1 MPNVFRINDS
11 NGNLH
16 TVAFQANVSNASGAA
31 STPVTTPVSFTGL
44 YGAPLLPGNGYA
56 VNVTPSQ
63 ACFVSVTGK
72 TSSGFN
78 VVLTPL
84 SGQSIA
90 AGTFSVSV
98 HG

>member
-1 MPNVFRINDS
+1 MSNVLRIADN
-11 NGNLH
+11 NGALH
-16 TVAFQANVSNASGAA
+16 IVAFIASVANASGAPSA
-31 STPVTTPVSFTGL
+31 AVTTPVSFTGL
-44 YGAPLLPGNGYA
+44 YGAPLLPANGYA

-63 ACFVSVTGK
+63 PCFVSVTNK
-72 TSSGFN
+72 TTSGFS
-78 VVLTPL
+78 VVMTPL

>member
-1 MPNVFRINDS
+1 MASVLHLADS
-11 NGNLH
+11 NGSTH
-16 TVAFQANVSNASGAA
+16 VVAFIPAVANASGAPSA
-31 STPVTTPVSFTGL
+31 AVTTPVTFTGL
-44 YGAPLLPGNGYA
+44 YGATVLPSNGFA
-56 VNVTPSQ
+56 VNVTASQ
-63 ACFVSVTGK
+63 PCFVSVTNK

>member
-1 MPNVFRINDS
+1 MSSVLRISDN
-11 NGNLH
+11 NGSLH
-16 TVAFQANVSNASGAA
+16 IVAFVAGVANAAGAA
-31 STPVTTPVSFTGL
+31 SAAVTTPVSFVGAF
-44 YGAPLLPGNGYA
+44 GAPLLPGNGYA

-63 ACFVSVTGK
+63 PCFVSVTNK
-72 TSSGFN
+72 TTSGFN

>member
-1 MPNVFRINDS
+1 
-11 NGNLH
+11 
-16 TVAFQANVSNASGAA
+16 VAAPHPPAVSGAA
-31 STPVTTPVSFTGL
+31 STPVNTTVTFSGQF
-44 YGAPLLPGNGYA
+44 GAPVLPANGYA

-63 ACFVSVTGK
+63 PCFVSVTNK
-72 TSSGFN
+72 TASGFT

>member
-1 MPNVFRINDS
+1 V
-11 NGNLH
+11 
-16 TVAFQANVSNASGAA
+16 
-31 STPVTTPVSFTGL
+31 
-44 YGAPLLPGNGYA
+44 LPANGYA

-63 ACFVSVTGK
+63 PCFVSVTNK
-72 TSSGFN
+72 TASGFT